1 MSKTSN
7 RKFSYDQNKL
17 AVTERV
23 WPLSGHF
30 WLNINI
36 IILIILRS
44 KFAFIT
50 LVVLMLGFLILKFQT
65 KVSCCSSFLVHHSLV
80 HYPSFSYSS
89 TCTSFIILKYSRSQ
103 WSSLSSS
110 FFPWPSS
117 RSCLTTGRVLLPEWV
132 DGIARP
138 HLAPLAISWA
148 QWFSSRD
155 YIWTAL
161 IFQTVSLF
169 VNFSSFLPHLHDKK
183 ISVVGHRRD
192 SNVDLLSTHCGQ
204 SRLWVLAV
212 EVLRLNNG
220 EQHQP
225 LLLCSILSWSS
236 NASYWTRQSN
246 VGRLKDRMKLICT
259 TKYLLFKWK
268 EKDFRMQVVL
278 SNIFSSSKTNWKQ
291 QLVSPDDGLNHLLV
305 DVHVLLCGAGV
316 EEHQAGNRGQTKSS
330 TKGSTVFHLGKKISA
345 SAFSS
350 I

>member
-1 MSKTSN
+1 MIQDTPNTLSTVQLLLIVQYLNLWRHCLLTCGSECRHLSPIVVLPQVNFPLIMLPLSHVKNTIALEMNNEDGDNIMKREWLKFWLDIWSV
-7 RKFSYDQNKL
+7 FSYDQNKL

-50 LVVLMLGFLILKFQT
+50 LVVLMLGVLILKFQT

-138 HLAPLAISWA
+138 HLAPLAVSWA

-169 VNFSSFLPHLHDKK
+169 VEFSSFLPHLHNKK

-192 SNVDLLSTHCGQ
+192 SNVDLLSTHCG
-204 SRLWVLAV
+204 
-212 EVLRLNNG
+212 
-220 EQHQP
+220 
-225 LLLCSILSWSS
+225 
-236 NASYWTRQSN
+236 
-246 VGRLKDRMKLICT
+246 
-259 TKYLLFKWK
+259 
-268 EKDFRMQVVL
+268 
-278 SNIFSSSKTNWKQ
+278 
-291 QLVSPDDGLNHLLV
+291 
-305 DVHVLLCGAGV
+305 
-316 EEHQAGNRGQTKSS
+316 
-330 TKGSTVFHLGKKISA
+330 
-345 SAFSS
+345 
-350 I
+350 